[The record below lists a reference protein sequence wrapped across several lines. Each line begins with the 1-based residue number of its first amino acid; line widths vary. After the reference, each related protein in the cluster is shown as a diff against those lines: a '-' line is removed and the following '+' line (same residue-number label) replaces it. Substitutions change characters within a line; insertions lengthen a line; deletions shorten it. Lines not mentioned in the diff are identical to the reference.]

1 MFRRASTAASS
12 PEAGPTQHDSQTG
25 AATKPV
31 REVQAAGKFARYP
44 TVCKC
49 KLRKTIQKQKMKNL
63 SDWQNSLKA
72 AGLQLLRK
80 LRFSIHNVFVKKN

>member
-31 REVQAAGKFARYP
+31 REVQAAGKFATFVVQVHQQNVRG
-44 TVCKC
+44 V
-49 KLRKTIQKQKMKNL
+49 RIQ
-63 SDWQNSLKA
+63 S
-72 AGLQLLRK
+72 
-80 LRFSIHNVFVKKN
+80 